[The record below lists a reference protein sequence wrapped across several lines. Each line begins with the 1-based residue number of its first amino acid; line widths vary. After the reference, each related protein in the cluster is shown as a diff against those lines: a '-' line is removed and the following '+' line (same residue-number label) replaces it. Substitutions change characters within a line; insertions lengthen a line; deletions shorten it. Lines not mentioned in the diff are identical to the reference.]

1 MTKTRK
7 RRPDNL
13 LPDVL
18 GELDKLA
25 GRIDAS
31 LQNLRRPTPILPADV
46 GKRLQ
51 AALLARENVLED
63 ARYLKIV
70 PNDYLV
76 ELNEDNYHQ
85 RYQPVEKLLCDQWRE
100 KLLEVLN
107 TTNSRQGRKEYRFGG
122 PVRLRIQPA
131 ADLGEDEVR
140 IRCQVNAGTR
150 GGAAG
155 SVPACLELLSQER
168 QWPLQEEVTIIGRDA
183 ACDIFL
189 DLPPVQQAR
198 LISGQHAY
206 IRHQS
211 QRFFIYDGSPQGKG
225 SINGTFVNGGRITA
239 EGRELQA
246 GDVIILAAL
255 DPAQPR
261 LDTPG
266 VVAFRFR
273 TDCE

>member
-25 GRIDAS
+25 GRIDNS
-31 LQNLRRPTPILPADV
+31 LQNLRRPGPILPADV
-46 GKRLQ
+46 GKRLP
-51 AALLARENVLED
+51 AAMLARENVLED
-63 ARYLKIV
+63 AHYLKIV

-76 ELNEDNYHQ
+76 ELNEDNYRQ
-85 RYQPVEKLLCDQWRE
+85 RYEPVEKLLCDQWRE
-100 KLLEVLN
+100 KLLKTLN

-122 PVRLRIQPA
+122 PVRLRIQPV

-140 IRCQVNAGTR
+140 IRCRINAETR
-150 GGAAG
+150 NAAG
-155 SVPACLELLSQER
+155 AVPACLELLSQER
-168 QWPLQEEVTIIGRDA
+168 QWPLQAEVTLIGRDP

-189 DLPPVQQAR
+189 DLPAVHQTR

-206 IRHQS
+206 IRHQNR
-211 QRFFIYDGSPQGKG
+211 RFFIYDGSPQGKA

-255 DPAQPR
+255 NPAQPR

-266 VVAFRFR
+266 VVAFRFL
-273 TDCE
+273 TDCG